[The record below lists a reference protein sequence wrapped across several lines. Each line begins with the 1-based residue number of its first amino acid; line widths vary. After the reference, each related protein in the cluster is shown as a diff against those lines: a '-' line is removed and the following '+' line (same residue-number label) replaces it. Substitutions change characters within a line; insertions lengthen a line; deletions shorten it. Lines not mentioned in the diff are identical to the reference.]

1 MRRALQTWI
10 LKFLLGREFAN
21 SQDVA
26 VLFVGELRAADS
38 QRLAQATAGCAV
50 YVATY
55 VHFGAIALTLT
66 RRERIAFGHELT
78 VRVDRDR
85 HYIPDEDIEKVLKL
99 SNSSVLSKLHIT
111 KPASRGHHLEG
122 LNQWALLSVG
132 LAKFGEELV
141 RSYKTVI
148 RARTD
153 VVLTR
158 THGGETVRYASFVSS
173 PGVVNAWSDRTFYA
187 DASTFL
193 STFSDLFTSFVAKY
207 AAPPSRET
215 VITSQ
220 YRLKPYVKRGRG
232 DSCTSDNLAWSFTT
246 HPKSEG
252 MFTYHAVFVHD
263 LICAPLCLRPTRAS
277 GTVSEQGRAV
287 CGPEDQVD
295 GVVLRKKI
303 EGKEVGRKAICHDIK
318 SGARINDD
326 IYPIC
331 AVDPPL
337 PLQLTTR
344 NGQANNDLG
353 PSVFLPLVAVWDA
366 IAAKF
371 GTDAMNRYA
380 INIGGNDGK
389 TDDPVY
395 ELYANRHFDGLVFEG
410 NAMYAESLRNNLG
423 PLQGRIAIECP
434 RYFSPSTGLDDLSK
448 HGAPLDPDVLK
459 IDIDR
464 CDAQLLDLV
473 LERYK
478 PKIIIIEVNQYIP
491 PPLVVAEYCD
501 YSTDPVR
508 NGTSMSPPCHP
519 SVAKPGSP
527 KIPTCIWKSSAAYV
541 YQVVMRASRDKEKAY
556 SLIQMD
562 WPDLVFVR
570 LDLADGVFS
579 DRLPRDLWTVWR
591 NAIAWVSAHYKR
603 YSNGLAECAGL
614 EQTVAD
620 GRTGIY
626 RAFLQLKGVA
636 EKHGCLVSDQ
646 PWTFGIDVSLAP
658 NRN

>member
-1 MRRALQTWI
+1 M
-10 LKFLLGREFAN
+10 
-21 SQDVA
+21 
-26 VLFVGELRAADS
+26 
-38 QRLAQATAGCAV
+38 
-50 YVATY
+50 
-55 VHFGAIALTLT
+55 
-66 RRERIAFGHELT
+66 
-78 VRVDRDR
+78 
-85 HYIPDEDIEKVLKL
+85 P
-99 SNSSVLSKLHIT
+99 
-111 KPASRGHHLEG
+111 
-122 LNQWALLSVG
+122 ALL
-132 LAKFGEELV
+132 
-141 RSYKTVI
+141 
-148 RARTD
+148 
-153 VVLTR
+153 
-158 THGGETVRYASFVSS
+158 
-173 PGVVNAWSDRTFYA
+173 
-187 DASTFL
+187 
-193 STFSDLFTSFVAKY
+193 
-207 AAPPSRET
+207 
-215 VITSQ
+215 
-220 YRLKPYVKRGRG
+220 
-232 DSCTSDNLAWSFTT
+232 
-246 HPKSEG
+246 
-252 MFTYHAVFVHD
+252 
-263 LICAPLCLRPTRAS
+263 
-277 GTVSEQGRAV
+277 
-287 CGPEDQVD
+287 
-295 GVVLRKKI
+295 
-303 EGKEVGRKAICHDIK
+303 
-318 SGARINDD
+318 
-326 IYPIC
+326 
-331 AVDPPL
+331 
-337 PLQLTTR
+337 
-344 NGQANNDLG
+344 
-353 PSVFLPLVAVWDA
+353 
-366 IAAKF
+366 
-371 GTDAMNRYA
+371 
-380 INIGGNDGK
+380 
-389 TDDPVY
+389 
-395 ELYANRHFDGLVFEG
+395 
-410 NAMYAESLRNNLG
+410 
-423 PLQGRIAIECP
+423 
-434 RYFSPSTGLDDLSK
+434 SPSTGLDDLSK

-508 NGTSMSPPCHP
+508 NGTSMNPPCHP